1 MLTKFRKQFRKLI
14 DSLAIIFIRLKI
26 SPNLITITGVIFSLL
41 YFSLI
46 AFFPHTSCIM
56 ILAILVYLCSVI
68 FDCIDGA
75 VARALKKTSRWG
87 SFLDSFSDRISDGLI
102 IWSLTYFNMVSQFLV
117 FLELMGAYLVSYIR
131 AKGESLG
138 LRMESIGIAERAERL
153 ILILIILI
161 FVKVMPLIS
170 TLTFYILLIATY
182 ITVAQRVVYVK
193 QKLVKG
199 VGR

>member
-1 MLTKFRKQFRKLI
+1 M
-14 DSLAIIFIRLKI
+14 
-26 SPNLITITGVIFSLL
+26 
-41 YFSLI
+41 
-46 AFFPHTSCIM
+46 M
-56 ILAILVYLCSVI
+56 LAILVYLCSI
-68 FDCIDGA
+68 ILDCIDGA
-75 VARALKKTSRWG
+75 VARALKKTSKWG

-102 IWSLTYFNMVSQFLV
+102 IWSLTYFNIVSQSLV

-153 ILILIILI
+153 ILILVILI